1 MNGDDFNFDDFDDF
15 DDEDDEEERNQNQ
28 NIDILKKLVEAL
40 FKGLGG
46 AVEGQDSLGGALYP
60 AAEVKVPLFEAHQE
74 GKKVNVLFEMP
85 GALEE
90 DIVFS
95 ISGEFGNKFLLVSTA
110 DSLGEKYKAVL
121 TLPDAVKKVTKEHF
135 TNGVLELVL
144 T

>member
-1 MNGDDFNFDDFDDF
+1 MTNDGFDDFDGFYDD
-15 DDEDDEEERNQNQ
+15 DDENNRNQ
-28 NIDILKKLVEAL
+28 NIDVLKKLVEAL

-46 AVEGQDSLGGALYP
+46 AIQGQDSLGGALYP
-60 AAEVKVPLFEAHQE
+60 EEEVRVPLFEAHQE
-74 GKKVNVLFEMP
+74 GKQVNILFEMP

-90 DIVFS
+90 DIIFA
-95 ISGEFGNKFLLVSTA
+95 ISGEFGNKFLTVSTT

-121 TLPDAVKKVTKEHF
+121 TLPDAVKKVKKEHF